1 MTDAKIVE
9 LESALSPRSPLA
21 CPLQISVMDPD
32 GRLWSELQSQLQS
45 SQLQL
50 RRLSE
55 RDSLPKAGRQLLLLV
70 DNPMISTLFDE
81 LEHRQTATPPL
92 IVVGDPG
99 NTTLM
104 RRAMR
109 LGAVDFLPFDYQP
122 AELWSALTRVADKQA
137 ASASLAPVTVVVNG
151 KPGSGASFICANLG
165 YALGRRHDDDKT
177 LLVDANLHYGS
188 LADYLNVQ
196 DKQGSLAG
204 GMERATEMDA
214 MALSGMVSL
223 ARERLDVL
231 PSLPASLTDHYQPTA
246 KHCSQ
251 LTYLLRSQY
260 QQVVVDLSRGPENWN
275 LPMLECADHVLV
287 VMQQSLSA
295 LRETLYLLKRL
306 RHELGIPKNRIILLI
321 NRYDKKKDLS
331 LKKIEQTTE
340 ITHIL
345 TLLNDFTMAENCTD
359 LGKLVVEVEKKHKLV
374 RVFDDI
380 VAEIT
385 PQDEEE
391 ATRPGLLKRWFG
403 RH

>member
-9 LESALSPRSPLA
+9 LESISSPRQPLA
-21 CPLQISVMDPD
+21 CPLQVNVMDPD
-32 GRLWSELQSQLQS
+32 GRLWTQLQSQLQS

-55 RDSLPKAGRQLLLLV
+55 QDPLPRPGRQLLLLV
-70 DNPMISTLFDE
+70 DHPMIGAVYDE
-81 LEHRQTATPPL
+81 LERRQAPTLPL

-99 NTTLM
+99 NTALM
-104 RRAMR
+104 RRSMR

-122 AELWSALTRVADKQA
+122 AELWSALTRVADQQA
-137 ASASLAPVTVVVNG
+137 ASATLAPVTVVVNG

-165 YALGRRHDDDKT
+165 YALGRQHDDDKT

-188 LADYLNVQ
+188 LADYLNVK

-231 PSLPASLTDHYQPTA
+231 PSAPVALAEQLQPTA
-246 KHCSQ
+246 KNCSQ
-251 LTYLLRSQY
+251 LMYLLRSQY
-260 QQVVVDLSRGPENWN
+260 QQVVVDLSRGPESWN
-275 LPMLECADHVLV
+275 VPMLECADHVLV

-321 NRYDKKKDLS
+321 NRYDKRKDLS

-340 ITHIL
+340 VTHIL
-345 TLLNDFTMAENCTD
+345 TVLNDFTMAENCTD
-359 LGKLVVEVEKKHKLV
+359 LGKLVVEIEKKHKLV
-374 RVFDDI
+374 KVFNDI
-380 VAEIT
+380 VGDIT
-385 PQDEEE
+385 PQDEEQ
-391 ATRPGLLKRWFG
+391 AARPGLFKRWFG